1 MSGMDMMVNALLKA
15 TGVNPQ
21 EIMAQAQQV
30 LMFAKMKVDE
40 FDQRLQVMERMVQ
53 EIHAKTVQ
61 PEHVP
66 EQVRQPGDAE

>member
-21 EIMAQAQQV
+21 EIMAQVQQV

-61 PEHVP
+61 PE
-66 EQVRQPGDAE
+66 QVRQPGDAE